1 MAAGLTILSTQRA
14 CAGTKTVVLEAT
26 RRVQAG
32 AAGRRV
38 EAAAGAVRRHKVLQ
52 VGGEGAVSWAQRA
65 CALALR
71 VLLHFY
77 GGAVLV
83 ADTCTQ
89 REHSK
94 RINYTLQMKGR

>member
-1 MAAGLTILSTQRA
+1 MAAILTILCAQCA
-14 CAGTKTVVLEAT
+14 CAGTKTVVPEAA

-38 EAAAGAVRRHKVLQ
+38 EAAAGAVRRHEVLQ
-52 VGGEGAVSWAQRA
+52 MGGEGAVSWAQRA

-89 REHSK
+89 R
-94 RINYTLQMKGR
+94 

>member
-1 MAAGLTILSTQRA
+1 MAASLTILNAQRA
-14 CAGTKTVVLEAT
+14 CAGTETVVPQAA
-26 RRVQAG
+26 RRVQTG

-38 EAAAGAVRRHKVLQ
+38 EAAAGAVRRHEVLQ

-77 GGAVLV
+77 GGAVFV
-83 ADTCTQ
+83 ADTCRQ
-89 REHSK
+89 GDDIQKE
-94 RINYTLQMKGR
+94 

>member
-1 MAAGLTILSTQRA
+1 MAAGLTILSAQRA
-14 CAGTKTVVLEAT
+14 CAGTQAVVPEAT
-26 RRVQAG
+26 RRVQTG
-32 AAGRRV
+32 APGGRV
-38 EAAAGAVRRHKVLQ
+38 EAAAGAVRRHEVLQ

-83 ADTCTQ
+83 ADTCT
-89 REHSK
+89 R
-94 RINYTLQMKGR
+94 R